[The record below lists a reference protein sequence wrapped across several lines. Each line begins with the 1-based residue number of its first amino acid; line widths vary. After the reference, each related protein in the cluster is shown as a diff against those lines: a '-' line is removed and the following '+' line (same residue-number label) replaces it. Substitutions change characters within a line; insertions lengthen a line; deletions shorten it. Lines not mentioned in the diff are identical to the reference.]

1 MSGCGQAVV
10 IENPY
15 SVYNSKLSEYDTDTT
30 ESSFFA
36 TDLCVTDGADLGT
49 DKTDSTVAE
58 GGGVF
63 NLTTGEV
70 TYSQNMFGK
79 MYPASTTKILTAY
92 IIIRDCNMS
101 DMVTV
106 SANAVDQAS
115 DSSICNLREGD
126 VISVK
131 NLLYGQML
139 ASGNDAAIA
148 LAEFHSGTVEAF
160 VDEMNATA
168 KNLGATS
175 SHFVNPNG
183 LPDEDHYTTIYDM
196 YLIFKEAVQY
206 EDFVSIIGNK
216 EVTVN
221 YLNKKGDAVEQTW
234 NNTNRYISG
243 KYDAPEGFT
252 ILGGKTGTTNAAGYC
267 LVLYSMNPEGD
278 KIISI
283 VFKADGRS
291 NLYHL
296 MSQMLSG
303 FAK

>member
-15 SVYNSKLSEYDTDTT
+15 SVYNSKLSVYDTDTT

-36 TDLCVTDGADLGT
+36 TDLCVTDGTDLGT

-221 YLNKKGDAVEQTW
+221 YLNKKGDAVEKTW
-234 NNTNRYISG
+234 SNTNRYISG